1 VKKKK
6 RLGRGLDAL
15 LSKSA
20 SELFDPITLDSKDS
34 DSLKNIPV
42 DLLQRGKYQ
51 PRVDIRQDTLQQLA
65 ESIRSQGVIQPIV
78 VRPIKNSS
86 GSNARYEIIAGERR
100 WRASQMAGKH
110 EVPAIIREIENVDAI
125 AIALIE
131 NIQRENL
138 NPLEEAK
145 ALSRL
150 IAEFDITHKQAA
162 DVVGRSR
169 VAVSNLLRLLD
180 LSDEVKPMVEARQL
194 EMGHARALLSLEN
207 PSQQLSVARD
217 IIKRGLSVRATEK
230 LIRGLLNHELKLSD
244 TKTQRDSNIKHLEK
258 DISDKLGAKTLI
270 IHTAKGS
277 GKLVIKYNTLDEL
290 DGILK
295 HIK

>member
-1 VKKKK
+1 
-6 RLGRGLDAL
+6 
-15 LSKSA
+15 
-20 SELFDPITLDSKDS
+20 
-34 DSLKNIPV
+34 
-42 DLLQRGKYQ
+42 
-51 PRVDIRQDTLQQLA
+51 
-65 ESIRSQGVIQPIV
+65 
-78 VRPIKNSS
+78 
-86 GSNARYEIIAGERR
+86 
-100 WRASQMAGKH
+100 M
-110 EVPAIIREIENVDAI
+110 
-125 AIALIE
+125 
-131 NIQRENL
+131 
-138 NPLEEAK
+138 
-145 ALSRL
+145 SRL

-230 LIRGLLNHELKLSD
+230 LIRGLLNHKLKQLD

>member
-1 VKKKK
+1 
-6 RLGRGLDAL
+6 L

-86 GSNARYEIIAGERR
+86 GSNTRYEIIAGERR

-110 EVPAIIREIENVDAI
+110 EVPAIIRDIENVDAI

-230 LIRGLLNHELKLSD
+230 LIRGLLNHKLKLSD

>member
-20 SELFDPITLDSKDS
+20 SEFLDPINLDSKDL
-34 DSLKNIPV
+34 DSLKNIPI

-78 VRPIKNSS
+78 VRPIKNSN
-86 GSNARYEIIAGERR
+86 GLNTRYEIIAGERR

-150 IAEFDITHKQAA
+150 IGEFDITHKQAA